1 VWLVAHVV
9 GAWVAVLLLIA
20 LIPAG
25 FFALAWQARIQDVT
39 REATSLL
46 YFLRRRG
53 LHGQLVARRRALAE
67 ELERLA
73 ARVPPPV
80 LAGETT

>member
-1 VWLVAHVV
+1 VGPWAAVA
-9 GAWVAVLLLIA
+9 LLLA
-20 LIPAG
+20 LAPAG
-25 FFALAWQARIQDVT
+25 FLALAWQRRVQAVA
-39 REATSLL
+39 REATALAH
-46 YFLRRRG
+46 FLGRRG
-53 LHGQLVARRRALAE
+53 LHARLLARRRALAE

>member
-1 VWLVAHVV
+1 VAL
-9 GAWVAVLLLIA
+9 A
-20 LIPAG
+20 PAG
-25 FFALAWQARIQDVT
+25 FFALAWQARLQDVA
-39 REATSLL
+39 REATALL
-46 YFLRRRG
+46 HFLGRRGMHARLRARRRG
-53 LHGQLVARRRALAE
+53 LAE